1 MEFAIFESLRD
12 VFASPLTTGPVRTQ
26 VTIVHVLAV
35 CGLIWLALALS
46 SQVERRLAVPLL
58 ARARLESGHA
68 FTLGRVIHYLVALLV
83 FFVGVQL
90 VHLDLGALGW
100 MVSFLSIGIGFGL
113 QNVTSNFVSGLIVV
127 LERPIKPGDFVTVGE
142 FMGIVRE
149 IRLRSTTI
157 VTMDNVKIIVPNS
170 EFISKNVI
178 NRSFRDERVRLHLP
192 VRLTYGAEPALV
204 REALL
209 AAAAGHPRVL
219 PTPGPDV
226 WLVEFATD
234 ALYFELLVW
243 IEEPEDAA
251 PIKSALN
258 YAIHRECQARGLE
271 MPHAQHD
278 VHVKG
283 PLTLQLDGGLAS
295 RVPEDAPLGQGGA
308 AAKGAGA

>member
-1 MEFAIFESLRD
+1 MSLDILESMRGLL
-12 VFASPLTTGPVRTQ
+12 VSPLTTGPVAKQ
-26 VTIVHVLAV
+26 VTVLHVLAV
-35 CGLIWLALALS
+35 CGLGWAALAAS
-46 SQVERRLAVPLL
+46 SWFERRCAEPLL
-58 ARARLESGHA
+58 GKARLESGLA
-68 FTLGRVIHYLVALLV
+68 FTLGRVAHYVVALLI
-83 FFVGVQL
+83 FFVGVRL
-90 VHLDLGALGW
+90 VDLDLGALGW
-100 MVSFLSIGIGFGL
+100 MFSFLTIGIGFGL

-192 VRLTYGAEPALV
+192 VRLTHEAEPDVV

-209 AAAAGHPRVL
+209 AAAAGHARVL
-219 PTPGPDV
+219 PTPAPTV
-226 WLVEFATD
+226 WLSEFGSD
-234 ALYFELLVW
+234 ALHFELLIW

-251 PIKSALN
+251 PIRSALN
-258 YAIHRECQARGLE
+258 FAIYRECKARGLE

-278 VHVKG
+278 VHMKG
-283 PLTLQLDGGLAS
+283 PVTLRLQDAAGLEV
-295 RVPEDAPLGQGGA
+295 RVPGVPAEERQP
-308 AAKGAGA
+308 

>member
-1 MEFAIFESLRD
+1 MEFAIFESFSQL
-12 VFASPLTTGPVRTQ
+12 FASPLTTGPVATQ
-26 VTIVHVLAV
+26 VTLVQVLAV
-35 CGLIWLALALS
+35 GGLIWLALALS
-46 SQVERRLAVPLL
+46 SQFERRCAVPLL
-58 ARARLESGHA
+58 GKTRLEPGLA
-68 FTLGRVIHYLVALLV
+68 FTIGRVTHYVLALML
-83 FFVGVQL
+83 FIVGVQL
-90 VHLDLGALGW
+90 ARLDLGSLGW

-113 QNVTSNFVSGLIVV
+113 QNITSNFVSGLIVV
-127 LERPIKPGDFVTVGE
+127 FERPIKPGDFVTVGE

-170 EFISKNVI
+170 DFISKNVI

-192 VRLTYGAEPALV
+192 VRLTYGAEPAVV

-219 PTPGPDV
+219 PDPAPDV
-226 WLVEFATD
+226 WLVEFAND

-258 YAIHRECQARGLE
+258 YAIYRECRARGLE

-283 PLTLQLDGGLAS
+283 PVTLQLDGLEA
-295 RVPEDAPLGQGGA
+295 RVPAAHEAPGPA
-308 AAKGAGA
+308 A